1 MNKIIISVFLMS
13 LFFIGSSYANSFGW
27 NKKFY
32 DGYIKGCTDGMLD
45 SVKKEF
51 IAMEIDNGN
60 PNAIFPEDELKPSIT
75 EYCSCITKRASVS
88 IERKKL
94 QKDPKLLKPIASEA
108 LAGGRCKPTGAFGKL
123 YGF

>member
-32 DGYIKGCTDGMLD
+32 DGYIEGCTDAMLNL
-45 SVKKEF
+45 VKKEL

-60 PNAIFPEDELKPSIT
+60 PNAIFPEDELKPPIT
-75 EYCSCITKRASVS
+75 EFCSCTTKRASES
-88 IERKKL
+88 IEFKKL
-94 QKDPKLLKPIASEA
+94 KKDPNLIKPIMSEA
-108 LAGGRCKPTGAFGKL
+108 WAGGRCKPTGAYGNL
-123 YGF
+123 YGL